1 MDVLERVALVLLNDD
16 RQAAGLPTVP
26 SRDNIPD
33 SEGYVR
39 NARAVVAAVLDEVA
53 AHLSAVQYD
62 PAPYT
67 TMKVRLSAMRAEMEV

>member
-1 MDVLERVALVLLNDD
+1 MGIVEEVALAILNSD
-16 RQAAGLPTVP
+16 RGAGGWPPLA
-26 SRDNIPD
+26 SRDNVPD

-67 TMKVRLSAMRAEMEV
+67 TMKVRLSAMRAEMGV